1 MPHRRPVT
9 ARRKPVRRRRRIR
22 RRHLRLLRT
31 VVVGGAL
38 IVLITSPGLIL
49 RPARSVGGWL
59 IRQLLPVASD
69 AGRPDERTA
78 ANRDRRNAA
87 SDTEHV
93 GGATQPFAT
102 ANGLTLHLPAL
113 RPKTVAY
120 HEAALPAALAL
131 KPLGRCARNVNR
143 YKFDCPGT
151 TRGPRYV
158 VMSSRG
164 RVHPATSAVD
174 VAISKRS
181 AVVSPVTGRV
191 FKIRPYWLYGKYR
204 DYRISLIPKD
214 RPDLAVV
221 IIHLRRLAVRAGD
234 RLIGGTTTLGLP
246 RRLQF
251 HSQVNSYVGWGVSH
265 IHLEVKRIGRK
276 GS

>member
-1 MPHRRPVT
+1 M
-9 ARRKPVRRRRRIR
+9 RRRRRIR
-22 RRHLRLLRT
+22 RRQLRLLRT
-31 VVVGGAL
+31 VLVAVAL
-38 IVLITSPGLIL
+38 IVLITNPALVM
-49 RPARSVGGWL
+49 RPARSAGEWL
-59 IRQLLPVASD
+59 IRQVLPVDTD
-69 AGRPDERTA
+69 AGGADERA
-78 ANRDRRNAA
+78 ATNRDRRNAP
-87 SDTEHV
+87 SETERA
-93 GGATQPFAT
+93 GSATQPFAT
-102 ANGLTLHLPAL
+102 VDGLTLRLPA
-113 RPKTVAY
+113 RRAKTVAY
-120 HEAALPAALAL
+120 HEAALPEALAL

-143 YKFDCPGT
+143 YKFDCPRT

-174 VAISKRS
+174 VAMSKSS

-214 RPDLAVV
+214 RRDLAVV
-221 IIHLRRLAVRAGD
+221 IIHLRRPAVRAGD
-234 RLIGGTTTLGLP
+234 RVVAGTSVIGLP
-246 RRLQF
+246 RHLPF
-251 HSQVNSYVGWGVSH
+251 HSQVNSYVGWGVAH

>member
-1 MPHRRPVT
+1 M
-9 ARRKPVRRRRRIR
+9 
-22 RRHLRLLRT
+22 
-31 VVVGGAL
+31 VGVAL
-38 IVLITSPGLIL
+38 IVLITNPGLIL
-49 RPARSVGGWL
+49 RPVRSVGGWL
-59 IRQLLPVASD
+59 VRQVLPVDSD
-69 AGRPDERTA
+69 AGRADERTA
-78 ANRDRRNAA
+78 ANRDRRNAL
-87 SDTEHV
+87 SDTERV
-93 GGATQPFAT
+93 GRATQPVAT
-102 ANGLTLHLPAL
+102 VNGLTLHLPAH
-113 RPKTVAY
+113 RPKMVAY
-120 HEAALPAALAL
+120 HEAALPEALAL

-143 YKFDCPGT
+143 YKFDCPRT
-151 TRGPRYV
+151 TGGPRYV

-174 VAISKRS
+174 VAMSKSS

-191 FKIRPYWLYGKYR
+191 FKVRPYWLYGKYR

-234 RLIGGTTTLGLP
+234 RLIGGTTALGLP
-246 RRLQF
+246 RNLPF
-251 HSQVNSYVGWGVSH
+251 HSQVNSYVGWGVAH

>member
-1 MPHRRPVT
+1 MRKHR
-9 ARRKPVRRRRRIR
+9 AVRRRR
-22 RRHLRLLRT
+22 LRLLRT
-31 VVVGGAL
+31 GVVTVAL
-38 IVLITSPGLIL
+38 IALFTNPDLVV
-49 RPARSVGGWL
+49 RPVRSVAGWL
-59 IRQLLPVASD
+59 IRQALPVDSG
-69 AGRPDERTA
+69 AGRPDGRAVPNRTGQNTGSGMDLA
-78 ANRDRRNAA
+78 AD
-87 SDTEHV
+87 
-93 GGATQPFAT
+93 ATQRFAT
-102 ANGLTLHLPAL
+102 ANGLTLHLPAR

-143 YKFDCPGT
+143 YKFDCPRRT
-151 TRGPRYV
+151 QGPRYV

-174 VAISKRS
+174 VAMSRTS
-181 AVVSPVTGRV
+181 PVLSPVTGRV

-214 RPDLAVV
+214 RPDLAIV
-221 IIHLRRLAVRAGD
+221 IIHLRRPAVHAGD
-234 RLIGGTTTLGLP
+234 RLVGGRSVIGLP
-246 RRLQF
+246 RRLPF

>member
-1 MPHRRPVT
+1 
-9 ARRKPVRRRRRIR
+9 VRRRRRIR

-31 VVVGGAL
+31 VVVAVAL
-38 IVLITSPGLIL
+38 IVLITNPGLVL
-49 RPARSVGGWL
+49 RPARSAGGWL
-59 IRQLLPVASD
+59 IRQVLPIDSD
-69 AGRPDERTA
+69 AGRANEPA
-78 ANRDRRNAA
+78 APNRDRRNAA
-87 SDTEHV
+87 SDTERV

-102 ANGLTLHLPAL
+102 VSGLTLHLPAQ

-131 KPLGRCARNVNR
+131 KPIGRCARNVNR
-143 YKFDCPGT
+143 YKFDCPRT
-151 TRGPRYV
+151 TQGPRYV

-174 VAISKRS
+174 VAMSKR
-181 AVVSPVTGRV
+181 ATVVSPVTGRV
-191 FKIRPYWLYGKYR
+191 FKVRPYWLYGKHR

-234 RLIGGTTTLGLP
+234 RLVGGTSVIGMP
-246 RRLQF
+246 RRLPF

-265 IHLEVKRIGRK
+265 IHLEVKRIGPK

>member
-1 MPHRRPVT
+1 MV
-9 ARRKPVRRRRRIR
+9 AV
-22 RRHLRLLRT
+22 
-31 VVVGGAL
+31 AL
-38 IVLITSPGLIL
+38 IVLIANPGLIV

-59 IRQLLPVASD
+59 VRQVLPVDSD
-69 AGRPDERTA
+69 AGRADERTA
-78 ANRDRRNAA
+78 TSRDRATA
-87 SDTEHV
+87 PSGTEPA

-102 ANGLTLHLPAL
+102 VKGLPLHQPAH
-113 RPKTVAY
+113 RPKMVAY
-120 HEAALPAALAL
+120 HEASLPAALAL

-174 VAISKRS
+174 VAMSKRS
-181 AVVSPVTGRV
+181 PVVSPVTGRV

-204 DYRISLIPKD
+204 DYRISLIPED

-234 RLIGGTTTLGLP
+234 RLIGGTTALGLP
-246 RRLQF
+246 RRLPF
-251 HSQVNSYVGWGVSH
+251 HSQVNSYVGWGVAH

>member
-1 MPHRRPVT
+1 M
-9 ARRKPVRRRRRIR
+9 
-22 RRHLRLLRT
+22 
-31 VVVGGAL
+31 VGVAL
-38 IVLITSPGLIL
+38 IVLITNPGLIL
-49 RPARSVGGWL
+49 RPVRSVGGWL
-59 IRQLLPVASD
+59 VRQVLPVDSD
-69 AGRPDERTA
+69 AGRADERTV
-78 ANRDRRNAA
+78 ANRDRRDAA
-87 SDTEHV
+87 SDTERV
-93 GGATQPFAT
+93 RGATQPIAT
-102 ANGLTLHLPAL
+102 VSGLTLHLPAH
-113 RPKTVAY
+113 RPKMVAY

-143 YKFDCPGT
+143 YKFDCPEK
-151 TRGPRYV
+151 TRGPRFV

-174 VAISKRS
+174 VAMSKSS

-191 FKIRPYWLYGKYR
+191 FKVRPYWLYGKYR

-234 RLIGGTTTLGLP
+234 RLIGGTTALGLP
-246 RRLQF
+246 RRLPF
-251 HSQVNSYVGWGVSH
+251 HSQVNSYVGWGVAH